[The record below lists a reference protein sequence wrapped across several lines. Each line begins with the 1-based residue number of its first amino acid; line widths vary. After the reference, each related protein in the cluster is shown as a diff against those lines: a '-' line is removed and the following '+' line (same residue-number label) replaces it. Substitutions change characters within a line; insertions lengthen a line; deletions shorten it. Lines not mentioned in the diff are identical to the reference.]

1 MKQLVLAKRCDN
13 NHDEQYVTSF
23 HVSSSADDV
32 TWSNIGT
39 DVQAVYV
46 DIIATWW
53 FDMEVSARYW
63 RIEPVTYR
71 EYPSM
76 QAELIGYI

>member
-1 MKQLVLAKRCDN
+1 M
-13 NHDEQYVTSF
+13 TSF
-23 HVSSSADDV
+23 HVSFFADDF

-39 DVQAVYV
+39 DVQAVYE
-46 DIIATWW
+46 DNIATWW

-71 EYPSM
+71 GYPSM